1 MYPWRK
7 ILVPT
12 DFSTAA
18 AWVFDDAIRAASLTG
33 AEIVILHVR
42 MTHTSKPDL
51 LRFPADSSVY
61 EYVEQQELELLRR
74 YVERSSHDLK
84 TTLLVRTAP
93 DPAAEI
99 FRAAREA
106 DVDLIVMA
114 THARHHIA
122 HLFIGS
128 NTMKMLSRCS
138 IPILA
143 IRYGIKKRKM
153 TRTIALPIE
162 ASKTF
167 PPVLKIAGEIA
178 RNEGAEI
185 HLVSCASG
193 EQKAVVAEAQA
204 RASAELVGVN
214 VRTSIGEAKS
224 LSRELVRY
232 ADANDIDLIAIPPDC
247 DREGKLSGT
256 AEGIVRHASTPV
268 LVVPG

>member
-33 AEIVILHVR
+33 AEIMILHVR
-42 MTHTSKPDL
+42 MTHPSKPEL
-51 LRFPADSSVY
+51 LRFPADASVY
-61 EYVEQQELELLRR
+61 EYAEQQELDLLRR
-74 YVERSSHDLK
+74 YVERSAQDLK

-99 FRAAREA
+99 FRSAKEA

-143 IRYGIKKRKM
+143 IRYGIKKRRA
-153 TRTIALPIE
+153 TRTIAVPVESANTI
-162 ASKTF
+162 
-167 PPVLKIAGEIA
+167 PPVLKLVGEIA
-178 RNEGAEI
+178 RNEGSEV
-185 HLVSCASG
+185 HLLSCASG
-193 EQKAVVAEAQA
+193 DQRAAAAESLDRATAQL
-204 RASAELVGVN
+204 EGLI
-214 VRTSIGEAKS
+214 VRKSVIEAKS
-224 LSRELVRY
+224 LGRELVRY
-232 ADANDIDLIAIPPDC
+232 SEANDIDLIAIPPDC

-256 AEGIVRHASTPV
+256 ADGIVRQASSPV